1 MKKIIDFTKEQ
12 IGTIAR
18 EGELNRT
25 QLVFS
30 LDEDLQMC
38 DFINVVF
45 GINDNCEE
53 DNPVLENLKPDEGG
67 TTLTVSLSQDMTVSG
82 ALSMQ
87 LVGYVIDSE
96 TAEPQIIAKSP
107 TVSGV
112 VTPSLK
118 GLKKISGSEASLL
131 DRIWAKVH
139 ELIEKA
145 HDHANISILNGFDR
159 ISRTDPLYGGI
170 DANDLKHNGASLRFA
185 SEGAVVKRV
194 AEVEKDGA
202 MYFRLFL
209 NWGNETQYTERQ
221 DYIDIPVS
229 AINSSTDTEGG
240 LTLNGAELDFGL
252 DEISSGG
259 IPSVTALPE
268 TANEGDVVYYC
279 PPANTLTA
287 ADSGHKA
294 YINMAELERALAY
307 LSSSSVDENNYLSIW
322 LCYNELGNHILIL
335 MEPGW
340 LAIGNYDSSG
350 NGYTLIWFDEG
361 DGVVKFFPEGSA
373 FTTDTDC
380 FFLPYPVVLSFNIG
394 TVNEDYMADQ
404 SSYENNGMPEFP
416 LLYVLPR
423 FYRYTNGA
431 WVEMPYTEPELPT
444 AVDCT
449 LTNTSL
455 TYGILPNI
463 LYRFGEVDALSLAFL
478 DGEADK
484 LNEYKFS
491 FVSGETA
498 TVLTLPSDVVWA
510 NELTVEAN
518 KRYEISVV
526 DNVALWCAVDYTAE
540 VTE

>member
-118 GLKKISGSEASLL
+118 GLKKISGSAASLL
-131 DRIWAKVH
+131 DRIWAKLH

-145 HDHANISILNGFDR
+145 HEHANISILNGFDR

-185 SEGAVVKRV
+185 NEGAVVNRV

-209 NWGNETQYTERQ
+209 NWGNEMQLTEKQ

-229 AINSSTDTEGG
+229 AINSSTATEGG
-240 LTLNGAELDFGL
+240 LTLNGAELDFG
-252 DEISSGG
+252 
-259 IPSVTALPE
+259 VTE
-268 TANEGDVVYYC
+268 
-279 PPANTLTA
+279 
-287 ADSGHKA
+287 
-294 YINMAELERALAY
+294 
-307 LSSSSVDENNYLSIW
+307 
-322 LCYNELGNHILIL
+322 
-335 MEPGW
+335 
-340 LAIGNYDSSG
+340 
-350 NGYTLIWFDEG
+350 
-361 DGVVKFFPEGSA
+361 
-373 FTTDTDC
+373 TDTEID
-380 FFLPYPVVLSFNIG
+380 
-394 TVNEDYMADQ
+394 
-404 SSYENNGMPEFP
+404 
-416 LLYVLPR
+416 
-423 FYRYTNGA
+423 
-431 WVEMPYTEPELPT
+431 ELWT
-444 AVDCT
+444 AVE
-449 LTNTSL
+449 SL
-455 TYGILPNI
+455 QTELMG
-463 LYRFGEVDALSLAFL
+463 A
-478 DGEADK
+478 
-484 LNEYKFS
+484 
-491 FVSGETA
+491 TA
-498 TVLTLPSDVVWA
+498 TADIILETIGGD
-510 NELTVEAN
+510 E
-518 KRYEISVV
+518 
-526 DNVALWCAVDYTAE
+526 
-540 VTE
+540 